1 MKLLDITFKDMLQSA
16 RSMVGLVFMFVM
28 PLLLTGLFFVMFGG
42 MAGEEGFDLP
52 NVTVVLVNQ
61 DEGQFPAGSETNF
74 SELGLDLSGGAA
86 ANLAGANSIGDVLSQ
101 LLLGESFR
109 DFMDVSE
116 SSDATAARSA
126 VDNQEAGVAIIIPPN
141 FTAALTGM
149 EEGAT
154 IELYQDPTLT
164 IGPAVVA
171 GVLSQIVDTFAA
183 ATIGS
188 GVTIEQLA
196 ESGVAIDSALIQEIV
211 GEFTAQGPA
220 AAGNQAALI
229 DLRAPAGA
237 GDSGN
242 PLTEIVSTIL
252 GGMMV
257 FFVFFT
263 GAATMGTILTEEEKG
278 TLGRLFTTPT
288 SVRTIIGGKSAG
300 SLLTLLVQV
309 SVLMAIGALVFSIYW
324 GEPLTA
330 ALAVAG
336 LVLVAGATGLFL
348 NSLLENTRQAGVVYG
363 GVLTL
368 TGMVG
373 LLPVFTA
380 GAPNQPEAIQTIS
393 LLVPQGWAMRGLS
406 IAMEGGSLADLAP
419 TLLVVLLWAAIFGFI
434 ALRRFRRRFD

>member
-16 RSMVGLVFMFVM
+16 RSLVGLAFMFVM

-42 MAGEEGFDLP
+42 IAGEDGFDLP
-52 NVTVVLVNQ
+52 NVTVVLVNR
-61 DEGQFPAGSETNF
+61 DEGQFPVGAETSF
-74 SELGLDLSGGAA
+74 SEMGLDLPGSAGAD
-86 ANLAGANSIGDVLSQ
+86 LAGANSMGEVLSQ

-116 SSDATAARSA
+116 VGDAEAARSA
-126 VDNQEAGVAIIIPPN
+126 VDGQEAGIAIIIPPN
-141 FTAALTGM
+141 FTTALTGM
-149 EEGAT
+149 EEEAT

-188 GVTIEQLA
+188 GVTVQQLA
-196 ESGVAIDSALIQEIV
+196 ESGVAVDSALIQEIV

-220 AAGNQAALI
+220 AAGNQGALI
-229 DLRAPAGA
+229 DIRTPAGA
-237 GDSGN
+237 GGSAN
-242 PLTEIVSTIL
+242 PLTEIVSSIL
-252 GGMMV
+252 SGMMV

-288 SVRTIIGGKSAG
+288 PVRTIIGGKSAG
-300 SLLTLLVQV
+300 SLLTLVVQV
-309 SVLMAIGALVFSIYW
+309 GVLMTIGALVFSIYW
-324 GEPLTA
+324 GEPFTA
-330 ALAVAG
+330 ALAAAG

-348 NSLLENTRQAGVVYG
+348 NSLLKNTRQAGIVYG

-393 LLVPQGWAMRGLS
+393 LLVPQGWAMRGLD

-419 TLLVVLLWAAIFGFI
+419 TLIVVLLWAVVFGFI
-434 ALRRFRRRFD
+434 ALRRFRRRFE